1 MKSVTA
7 TELKNQTGRQI
18 EAALTA
24 PVVVSKARRPVVVL
38 ISYEAFQRYQA
49 LEDRYW
55 GELAKEASEEGFLTA
70 KASAALL
77 DEMLNARD

>member
-18 EAALTA
+18 EAALTS
-24 PVVVSKARRPVVVL
+24 PVVVNKAHRPVVVL
-38 ISYEAFQRYQA
+38 ISYEEFQRYQA

-55 GELAKEASEEGFLTA
+55 GEIAKEASKEGLLTA
-70 KASAALL
+70 KASSALL
-77 DEMLNARD
+77 DEMLNAHD